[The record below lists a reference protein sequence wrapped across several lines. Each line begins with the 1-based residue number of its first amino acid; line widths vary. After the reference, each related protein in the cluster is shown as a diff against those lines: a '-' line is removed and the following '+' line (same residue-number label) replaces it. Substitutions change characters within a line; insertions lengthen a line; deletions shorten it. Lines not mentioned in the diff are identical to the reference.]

1 MSACFIFRHFLLQ
14 CFTSSHIPR
23 EDHLFL
29 FSKGLLQVKEIDG
42 NLMLSDQCTWSEEQ
56 DSLLQTVYCNGE
68 TIKETSL
75 QEIRER
81 LWQ

>member
-1 MSACFIFRHFLLQ
+1 MNKNPLLAID
-14 CFTSSHIPR
+14 FYKDPATDDGTKKSP
-23 EDHLFL
+23 
-29 FSKGLLQVKEIDG
+29 KGLLQVKEIDG

-56 DSLLQTVYCNGE
+56 DSLLKIVYRNGE